1 MSNSDKTQQN
11 NDITETAGEPF
22 PSQRIWRNKILTTI
36 TKSTMKVPM
45 FSRGNAQSTRTQ
57 HITTN
62 KENYPII
69 PTESTE
75 TNPSMKELLRLEIL
89 NEDGNSVCPSD
100 NTEELLK
107 SPQTD
112 TTNIRRKSYLSEN
125 STSTDNTIRLQL
137 KLSNIKGDPVGELR
151 QKNRD
156 HHRQR
161 RDSARESIASGNRGI
176 PDQDLFEEES
186 GVPVVS
192 LSSSTEATAALSEIS
207 PMDET
212 VVKAPAVEPKPES
225 MSVQDNTGS
234 GSSGMDKTR
243 KFEQPESS
251 TAILPSKKSGAE
263 KRKRKQKSKTERQK
277 ESDTSDCDTEAVKL
291 TDPDKVFKKGDP
303 LLTLIVT
310 KAEALSDAC
319 DHITRLL
326 FVVSHPLKITLLQ
339 PTIDGARIEVED
351 KPSAI
356 TIAETLRREGW
367 TVTETDV
374 WNRYQFPVPF
384 QLSGLENASDGLDPV
399 TLVRGL
405 ISRNVHYGLPLDSI
419 RYVSHAWETVK
430 VEAADGSTAGA
441 RRRMRLWVD
450 VSPQG
455 EVYLVKTGHLLCTLT
470 AAVRLR
476 EAPRNR
482 TFRRNRS

>member
-1 MSNSDKTQQN
+1 
-11 NDITETAGEPF
+11 
-22 PSQRIWRNKILTTI
+22 
-36 TKSTMKVPM
+36 
-45 FSRGNAQSTRTQ
+45 
-57 HITTN
+57 
-62 KENYPII
+62 
-69 PTESTE
+69 
-75 TNPSMKELLRLEIL
+75 
-89 NEDGNSVCPSD
+89 
-100 NTEELLK
+100 
-107 SPQTD
+107 
-112 TTNIRRKSYLSEN
+112 
-125 STSTDNTIRLQL
+125 
-137 KLSNIKGDPVGELR
+137 
-151 QKNRD
+151 
-156 HHRQR
+156 
-161 RDSARESIASGNRGI
+161 
-176 PDQDLFEEES
+176 
-186 GVPVVS
+186 
-192 LSSSTEATAALSEIS
+192 
-207 PMDET
+207 MDET
-212 VVKAPAVEPKPES
+212 VVKAPAVGPKPES